1 MSWGKV
7 FASGLYVQA
16 EVKVEQEKSM
26 SLFLLSFGPIRLTH
40 VSDNFN
46 VLNLESKE
54 NYYRNY
60 SIQGVSHPRSYLH
73 QISKGGDKYSFIGV
87 DACLEPGPRRPFNF
101 VGMLR
106 KNEMEHVRNLSEEAH
121 RQGSNYTIWFGHYPT
136 SCILTP
142 GPGGVRALIGSHREG
157 LVYLCGHYHTLGGMV
172 SNMYTLQ
179 QAGFLELELGDW
191 KDNRLYR
198 VAAVDHGLFS
208 FIDVHHRDWPVILI
222 TNPKHTLYKMP
233 TREPLNRMRNSTHIR
248 MLIFSLSHIVD
259 VQVKV
264 DEEGWRPCTEV
275 KGPLYVAM
283 WEPNKY
289 AQGLHYIHVHVEDG
303 DGRVKTITQPFSLDD
318 TRLGFHLLPR
328 FVLMSNISL
337 VFQLMFGFML
347 VICVVPLCILRVL
360 HILLKGEF
368 QN

>member
-1 MSWGKV
+1 MWPQ
-7 FASGLYVQA
+7 SG
-16 EVKVEQEKSM
+16 
-26 SLFLLSFGPIRLTH
+26 
-40 VSDNFN
+40 
-46 VLNLESKE
+46 
-54 NYYRNY
+54 
-60 SIQGVSHPRSYLH
+60 
-73 QISKGGDKYSFIGV
+73 
-87 DACLEPGPRRPFNF
+87 
-101 VGMLR
+101 
-106 KNEMEHVRNLSEEAH
+106 EMEHVRNLSEEAH

-328 FVLMSNISL
+328 FVLMSNITNKYQKPKLPLRCLQCWLQKLWILGTVDRIFYPLVLYALYLTVGPWSVGEVIEGYTGIIFAWGTIINGVYLPGSFTYAYGFLQVGTNSSL
-337 VFQLMFGFML
+337 H
-347 VICVVPLCILRVL
+347 VL
-360 HILLKGEF
+360 
-368 QN
+368 